1 MDKVERERMI
11 DVLLENLLMEKEC
24 PHLIEFLSAIPKR
37 EIGAMSDPNLYY
49 QHSRKLQL

>member
-11 DVLLENLLMEKEC
+11 DVLLENLLMEKGC
-24 PHLIEFLSAIPKR
+24 PHLVVFLPAIPKR
-37 EIGAMSDPNLYY
+37 GISAMSDPNLYY